1 MSGELAFN
9 SKIDLWLM
17 VLVLTVV
24 AACFWGAAVIW
35 DADRIILWPVAVILL
50 AGILAPIWAMVSLRY
65 FLSDENLRV
74 RCGPFRWQIPIRDI
88 TAVSPTNDTKASP
101 AMSFDRLQID
111 YGDDSRL
118 LISPEPRAEFLR
130 QLEYRRK
137 QTV

>member
-17 VLVLTVV
+17 ILVLTVV

-35 DADRIILWPVAVILL
+35 DSDRIILWPVAAILVV
-50 AGILAPIWAMVSLRY
+50 GILAPIWVLISLRY
-65 FLSDENLRV
+65 FLSDDNLRV

-88 TAVSPTNDTKASP
+88 KAVSPTNDTKASP

-111 YGDDSRL
+111 YGEDGRL

-137 QTV
+137 HTA